1 MHIYIYIYVYRERE
15 RDVQVCVYTYIYIYI
30 YIYMSVVP
38 KAQIVLTCLLQ
49 SLRESD
55 RHGMDTGKSVRPFVI
70 LRIVR
75 PRIFESTFRNH
86 CAKKLDG
93 ALRKSTSFV

>member
-1 MHIYIYIYVYRERE
+1 MCIERERE
-15 RDVQVCVYTYIYIYI
+15 REMYKYVYIHIYIYI

-93 ALRKSTSFV
+93 ALI

>member
-1 MHIYIYIYVYRERE
+1 MFIHVYIYIYIYTYI
-15 RDVQVCVYTYIYIYI
+15 CVYIYNIYIYIYIYICVIYIYIYI
-30 YIYMSVVP
+30 YIYICYNYIADYTASACVTRV
-38 KAQIVLTCLLQ
+38 IY
-49 SLRESD
+49 
-55 RHGMDTGKSVRPFVI
+55 DTPIFV

-86 CAKKLDG
+86 CAKKLVG